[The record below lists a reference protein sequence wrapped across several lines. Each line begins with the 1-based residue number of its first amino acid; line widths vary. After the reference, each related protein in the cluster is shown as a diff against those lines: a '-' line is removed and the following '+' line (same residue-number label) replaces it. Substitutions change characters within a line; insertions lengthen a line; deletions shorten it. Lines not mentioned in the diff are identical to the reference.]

1 MGNSAFGTIIEIGNI
16 LVSEDVV
23 FECFSCDYAAC
34 KGQCCISGDAGAPLK
49 EEELEC
55 LERGYDAYA
64 PLMRPQGRAAVEAT
78 GFFEVDRDGNLV
90 TPVVPVTHECAYA
103 HFEADGSCLCA
114 IERCFFA
121 GKCDW
126 QKPIS
131 CRLYPIRVTPLT
143 GGGLALNLHRW
154 DICRDAYAKG
164 KKEGTRVYQFLREP
178 LTEAFG
184 EEFYAAL
191 EAAAAMLLR
200 PDSGI

>member
-1 MGNSAFGTIIEIGNI
+1 MGNGAFGTIIEIGNI

-23 FECFSCDYAAC
+23 VEYFSCDYGAC

-49 EEELEC
+49 EEELEA
-55 LERGYDAYA
+55 LERGYEAYS
-64 PLMRPQGRAAVEAT
+64 PLMRPQGRDAVDAK
-78 GFFEVDRDGNLV
+78 GFFEVDRDGELV
-90 TPVVPVTHECAYA
+90 TPVVPMTHECAYA

-114 IERCFFA
+114 IERCWYQ
-121 GKCDW
+121 GGCDW
-126 QKPIS
+126 KKPIS

-164 KKEGTRVYQFLREP
+164 KRVGVRVYEFLREP
-178 LTEAFG
+178 LVEAFG
-184 EEFYAAL
+184 EEFYEAL
-191 EAAAAMLLR
+191 EAAAKLIL